1 MVKETEFYTRLGLT
15 PNATESDIKKAYRK
29 LAIKHH
35 PDKGGNEDT
44 FKKLTEAYEV
54 LSNKDKREKY
64 DNFGKDGL
72 DNNGMNFNPQDI
84 FNQFFGG
91 FGGMKKKKKKVSN
104 IKHTTEISLNDVYFG
119 KKIDIVYFRNDVCS
133 DCDGKGSKS
142 GKSYKCND
150 CNGNGIKFITKQIGP
165 GMIQQMQINCN
176 KCNGKGEEINNE
188 DMCSKCNG
196 NKVEKVKHTLPFK
209 IPKGVPDNVQLSIGN
224 EGHQDTETFERSDL
238 VLIFKIK
245 NNIFTRDENNLI
257 YNLDLDIGEA
267 LCGCTKSF
275 KHINDEELYFDI
287 DYKEQIKDGDIRILE
302 NKGLPV
308 FRHNNKFGDLIIK
321 FNIIYP
327 PIEFIELYKNEIEK
341 LFQVNNNNKFS
352 GNKVILK
359 SIKQKNFKQQPEQ
372 PENCNMQ

>member
-15 PNATESDIKKAYRK
+15 PNASESDIKKAYRK

-91 FGGMKKKKKKVSN
+91 MKKKKKKVSN
-104 IKHTTEISLNDVYFG
+104 IKHTTEISLKDVYFG

-142 GKSYKCND
+142 GKSYKCED
-150 CNGNGIKFITKQIGP
+150 CNGKGIRFITKQIGP

-209 IPKGVPDNVQLSIGN
+209 IPPGVPDNVQLSIGN

-245 NNIFTRDENNLI
+245 NSIFTRDENNLI

-275 KHINDEELYFDI
+275 KHIDDEELCFDI
-287 DYKEQIKDGDIRILE
+287 DYKEQIKDGDIRIIE
-302 NKGLPV
+302 NKGLPI

-321 FNIIYP
+321 FNINYP
-327 PIEFIELYKNEIEK
+327 PIEFIELNYKNITDIFK
-341 LFQVNNNNKFS
+341 IKDNKFS

-359 SIKQKNFKQQPEQ
+359 SIKQKNFEQQHEQ
-372 PENCNMQ
+372 QENCKMQ

>member
-15 PNATESDIKKAYRK
+15 PNASESDIKKAYRK

-91 FGGMKKKKKKVSN
+91 FGGMKKKKKKVSS
-104 IKHTTEISLNDVYFG
+104 IKHTTEISLKDVYFG

-133 DCDGKGSKS
+133 ECDGKGSKS
-142 GKSYKCND
+142 GKSYKCED
-150 CNGNGIKFITKQIGP
+150 CNGNGIRFITKQIGP

-196 NKVEKVKHTLPFK
+196 NKIEKVQHTLPFK

-245 NNIFTRDENNLI
+245 NSIFTRDENNLI
-257 YNLDLDIGEA
+257 YNLDLDIAEA
-267 LCGCTKSF
+267 LCGCTKSL
-275 KHINDEELYFDI
+275 KYINDEELYFDI
-287 DYKEQIKDGDIRILE
+287 DYKEQIKDGDIRIIE
-302 NKGLPV
+302 NKGLPI

-327 PIEFIELYKNEIEK
+327 PIEFIELNYKNITDIFK
-341 LFQVNNNNKFS
+341 IKDNKFS

-359 SIKQKNFKQQPEQ
+359 SIKQKNFEQQHEQ